1 MTNSTKMP
9 WALRRALRGWGEVD
23 SHPGMTTLASKTDR
37 MISFAMLFRSYLAL
51 AALAALAAIAGFG
64 GVSHTPATR
73 GRRSAI
79 A

>member
-37 MISFAMLFRSYLAL
+37 MISFAMLFRSYR
-51 AALAALAAIAGFG
+51 ALAALAAIAGFG